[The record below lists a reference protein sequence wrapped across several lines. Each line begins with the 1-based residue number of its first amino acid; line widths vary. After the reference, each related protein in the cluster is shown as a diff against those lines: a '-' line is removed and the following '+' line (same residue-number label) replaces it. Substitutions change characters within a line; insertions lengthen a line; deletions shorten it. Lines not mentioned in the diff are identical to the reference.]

1 MNIHE
6 IILEDSRIDEKPT
19 SSIGNFAKKMAS
31 KVTTGGV
38 SARLGGSA
46 EMGSKANEIYKDLAR
61 WQGINSKNDKNM
73 TAQDLAAFMKQHKL
87 NAGGIDLPDG
97 VLGKKTIDAVLKKA
111 SANALTG
118 GNAAASTKAPAG
130 APASGGGVGG
140 ALGAMAKG
148 AGVKTPNVKPSTG
161 GGAGGAGGSGGG
173 AGGAGGAGAPGPAG
187 APGAAGADGKDGK
200 DGASASPSTSKPAG
214 TPTAKDPKVTPLKNK
229 GGISPEIQTMID
241 KLTPTE
247 KKALVGAI

>member
-61 WQGINSKNDKNM
+61 WQGINGKNDKNM

-118 GNAAASTKAPAG
+118 GNAAASTKA
-130 APASGGGVGG
+130 
-140 ALGAMAKG
+140 
-148 AGVKTPNVKPSTG
+148 
-161 GGAGGAGGSGGG
+161 
-173 AGGAGGAGAPGPAG
+173 PAG